1 MPRWRRGCWRAAI
14 GSSGDA
20 MKIPER
26 LIEFLNQNQVHYEI
40 VHHPVAFT
48 AQELAAIEGVKGHEH
63 AKVVM
68 AKAGTRLVML
78 VLSASRRVDWE
89 RVRELIGE
97 ALTLAVEA
105 DFRERFP
112 DCQIGTMPPFGRL
125 YGVEMLM
132 DAEFSL
138 NTRLAFEAGTHSDA
152 IKMSYAD
159 FARLAQP
166 ELVDFSEKVRL
177 NKVRIAL

>member
-1 MPRWRRGCWRAAI
+1 
-14 GSSGDA
+14 

-26 LIEFLNQNQVHYEI
+26 LIVFLNQNQVRYEI

-89 RVRELIGE
+89 RVRELIGD
-97 ALTLAVEA
+97 APALAVEA
-105 DFRERFP
+105 DFRDLFP
-112 DCQIGTMPPFGRL
+112 DCQIGTMPPFGGL
-125 YGVEMLM
+125 YGVEMLV

-138 NTRLAFEAGTHSDA
+138 NARFAFEAGTHSDA

-159 FARLAQP
+159 FTRIAQP
-166 ELVDFSEKVRL
+166 EVADFSEKAAVI
-177 NKVRIAL
+177 KM